1 MNGNLKERLRFFL
14 KMEKLLREMNR
25 EGVVDCSEATL
36 RCIKRILKE
45 LKNLVYR
52 IEVVRIEQLKAKGK
66 ITPKEAVHRKSLL
79 KKRYF

>member
-1 MNGNLKERLRFFL
+1 MKESPKERLLLFR

-36 RCIKRILKE
+36 RCIKHILKE
-45 LKNLVYR
+45 LKNLVYH
-52 IEVVRIEQLKAKGK
+52 IEVARIEQLKVKGK

>member
-1 MNGNLKERLRFFL
+1 MMEIARERLLLLR
-14 KMEKLLREMNR
+14 KVEKLLREMNR

>member
-1 MNGNLKERLRFFL
+1 MNHVLKERLLFFR

-36 RCIKRILKE
+36 RCIKHILKE

>member
-1 MNGNLKERLRFFL
+1 MMEIARDRLLLFR
-14 KMEKLLREMNR
+14 KMEKLLREMNG

-36 RCIKRILKE
+36 RCIKHILKE

-52 IEVVRIEQLKAKGK
+52 IEVARIEQLKVKGK

>member
-1 MNGNLKERLRFFL
+1 MKESPKERLLLFR

-36 RCIKRILKE
+36 RCIKHILKE

-66 ITPKEAVHRKSLL
+66 ITPKEAVHRKYLL

>member
-14 KMEKLLREMNR
+14 KVEKLLRDMNR

>member
-1 MNGNLKERLRFFL
+1 MMEIARERLLLFR
-14 KMEKLLREMNR
+14 KVEKLLREMNR

-36 RCIKRILKE
+36 RCNKRILKE

-52 IEVVRIEQLKAKGK
+52 IEVVRVEQLKAKGK

>member
-1 MNGNLKERLRFFL
+1 MMEIARDRLLLFR
-14 KMEKLLREMNR
+14 KMEKLLREMNG

-36 RCIKRILKE
+36 RCIKHILKE

>member
-1 MNGNLKERLRFFL
+1 MMEIARERLLIFR
-14 KMEKLLREMNR
+14 KVEKLLREMNR

-52 IEVVRIEQLKAKGK
+52 IEVVRIEQLKTKGK

>member
-1 MNGNLKERLRFFL
+1 MMEIARDRLLLFR
-14 KMEKLLREMNR
+14 KMEKLLREMNG

-52 IEVVRIEQLKAKGK
+52 IEVVRIEQLKTKGK

>member
-1 MNGNLKERLRFFL
+1 MMEIARERLLLFR
-14 KMEKLLREMNR
+14 KVEKLLREMNR

-52 IEVVRIEQLKAKGK
+52 IEVVRVDQLKAKGK

>member
-1 MNGNLKERLRFFL
+1 MNKNLKERLHLFQEVEE
-14 KMEKLLREMNR
+14 MLREMNQN
-25 EGVVDCSEATL
+25 EVVDCSEATV
-36 RCIKRILKE
+36 RCMKHILKE

-52 IEVVRIEQLKAKGK
+52 IEVARIEQLKVKGK

>member
-1 MNGNLKERLRFFL
+1 MEIARDRLLLFR

-36 RCIKRILKE
+36 RCIKHILKE

-66 ITPKEAVHRKSLL
+66 ISPKEAVHRKSLL

>member
-1 MNGNLKERLRFFL
+1 MMEIARDRLLLFR

-36 RCIKRILKE
+36 RCIKHILKE

>member
-1 MNGNLKERLRFFL
+1 MNKNLKERLHLFQEVEE
-14 KMEKLLREMNR
+14 MLREMNQN
-25 EGVVDCSEATL
+25 EVVDCSEATV
-36 RCIKRILKE
+36 RCMKHILKE

-52 IEVVRIEQLKAKGK
+52 IEVARIEQLKAKGK

>member
-1 MNGNLKERLRFFL
+1 MSRVSKERLHFFQ
-14 KMEKLLREMNR
+14 KMERVLREMNQ
-25 EGVVDCSEATL
+25 EEVVDCSEATL

-52 IEVVRIEQLKAKGK
+52 IEVVRVEQLKAKRK

>member
-1 MNGNLKERLRFFL
+1 MMEIARERLLLFR
-14 KMEKLLREMNR
+14 KVEKLLREMNR

-36 RCIKRILKE
+36 RCIKHILKE

-52 IEVVRIEQLKAKGK
+52 IEVVRVDQLKAKGK

>member
-1 MNGNLKERLRFFL
+1 MMEIARERLLLFR
-14 KMEKLLREMNR
+14 KVEKLLREMNR

-52 IEVVRIEQLKAKGK
+52 IEVVRVDQLQAKGK

>member
-1 MNGNLKERLRFFL
+1 MIEIARDRLLLFR

-36 RCIKRILKE
+36 RCIKHILKE
-45 LKNLVYR
+45 LKNLAYR

>member
-1 MNGNLKERLRFFL
+1 MKESPKERLLLFR

-25 EGVVDCSEATL
+25 EEVVDCSEATL
-36 RCIKRILKE
+36 RCIKHILKE

-52 IEVVRIEQLKAKGK
+52 IEVARIEQLKAKGK

>member
-1 MNGNLKERLRFFL
+1 MMEIARERLLIFR
-14 KMEKLLREMNR
+14 KVEKLLREMNR

>member
-1 MNGNLKERLRFFL
+1 MNHASKERLLLLR
-14 KMEKLLREMNR
+14 KVEKLLREMNR

-79 KKRYF
+79 KKRDF

>member
-1 MNGNLKERLRFFL
+1 MMEIVRERLMLFR
-14 KMEKLLREMNR
+14 KVEKLLREMNK
-25 EGVVDCSEATL
+25 EGVEDCSEATL

-66 ITPKEAVHRKSLL
+66 ISPKEAVHRKALL

>member
-1 MNGNLKERLRFFL
+1 MMEIARERLLLFR
-14 KMEKLLREMNR
+14 KVEKLLREMNR

-45 LKNLVYR
+45 LKNLVYC
-52 IEVVRIEQLKAKGK
+52 IEVVRVEQLKAKGK

>member
-1 MNGNLKERLRFFL
+1 MMEIARERLLLFR
-14 KMEKLLREMNR
+14 KVEKLLREMNR

>member
-1 MNGNLKERLRFFL
+1 MMEIARERLLLFR
-14 KMEKLLREMNR
+14 KVEKLLREMNR

-36 RCIKRILKE
+36 RCIKHILKE

-52 IEVVRIEQLKAKGK
+52 IEVVRVEQLKAKGK

>member
-1 MNGNLKERLRFFL
+1 MNQKSKERLHFFL
-14 KMEKLLREMNR
+14 QVEKMLREMNQ
-25 EGVVDCSEATL
+25 EAVVDCSEATL

-52 IEVVRIEQLKAKGK
+52 IEVVRVEQLKAKGK

>member
-1 MNGNLKERLRFFL
+1 MMEIARDRLLLFR

-36 RCIKRILKE
+36 RCIKHILKE

-66 ITPKEAVHRKSLL
+66 ISPKEAVHRKSLL

>member
-1 MNGNLKERLRFFL
+1 MMEIARERLLLFR
-14 KMEKLLREMNR
+14 KVEKLLREMNR

-52 IEVVRIEQLKAKGK
+52 IEVVRVDQLKAKGK
-66 ITPKEAVHRKSLL
+66 ITPKEAVHQKSLL

>member
-1 MNGNLKERLRFFL
+1 MMEIARERLLLFRKVE
-14 KMEKLLREMNR
+14 KMLREMNR

-36 RCIKRILKE
+36 RCIKHILKE

>member
-1 MNGNLKERLRFFL
+1 MNQKSKERLHFFL
-14 KMEKLLREMNR
+14 QMEKMLREMNQ
-25 EGVVDCSEATL
+25 EAVVDCSEATL
-36 RCIKRILKE
+36 RCIKHILKE

-52 IEVVRIEQLKAKGK
+52 IEVVRVEQLKAKGK

>member
-1 MNGNLKERLRFFL
+1 MKESPKERLLLFR
-14 KMEKLLREMNR
+14 KVEKLLREMNR
-25 EGVVDCSEATL
+25 EVVVDCSEATL

-52 IEVVRIEQLKAKGK
+52 IEVVRVEQLKAKGK

>member
-1 MNGNLKERLRFFL
+1 MKESPKERLLLFR

-36 RCIKRILKE
+36 RCIKHILKE

-52 IEVVRIEQLKAKGK
+52 IEVARIEQLKVKGK

>member
-1 MNGNLKERLRFFL
+1 MMEIARERLLLFRKVERVL
-14 KMEKLLREMNR
+14 KEMNR

-52 IEVVRIEQLKAKGK
+52 IEVVRVEQLKAKGK
-66 ITPKEAVHRKSLL
+66 ITPKKAVHRKSLL